1 MQELP
6 KFGIIDRMET
16 TPILTKDLNPNQSE
30 AVLSTEGAFMVIAGA
45 GSGKTRVLTRRIA
58 HLILDLGVP
67 KNNVLAITFTNKAAN
82 EMKGRLY
89 HLLGENTREMWISTF
104 HAMCARIL
112 RAHGSR
118 IDLDPHF
125 QIIDDDDVTQLIKVI
140 MKENNISKD
149 MVKPRLIKN
158 LLMNVKSGQKSLNDV
173 EEPIHSVLSTVYHSY
188 QNKLKRNA
196 LVDFEDLI
204 IKVIE
209 LLKKDQETRDFYHRL
224 FNYVLVDEFQ
234 DTNNRQYELIK
245 WLTGPHQNLFIVG
258 DEDQSI
264 YAFRGAN
271 IQNIKSFEKDY
282 QPQKIILNQNYR
294 STNTILNAANQVIK
308 MNQSRIKKELFS
320 TRDEGPK
327 ITFYKGH
334 TNPDEIQYVTQ
345 KIIELNQKG
354 IAFDDMAI
362 LYRANATSLGYEKSL
377 TSNQIPYRIIGS
389 LSFFKRKEIKD
400 MMAYF
405 RLLVNPHDELS
416 FERVIN
422 EPKRGIGAKSLETL
436 KSQAKLYDI
445 SYFDAC
451 NEDFGIT
458 GKAKNALKDF
468 HHLILK
474 LRTEFEAKP
483 FLDFLETM
491 LNMTGYSAMLLT
503 DTMGD
508 VRKENILELASYY
521 EELRGMYQDY
531 SKFDLLLAMLEDFT
545 LRSEEE
551 PSNQKTGVSLMT
563 LHGAKGL
570 EFDVV
575 FIVSLEQGLFP
586 SFAAKETQK
595 ELEEERRLMY
605 VGITRAK
612 THLYLTNVAD
622 RLIYGQYQHHLDSEF
637 IDAIDPEL
645 IQLEGLNIQRARND
659 ERLQRDYQQTH
670 SFKARKQRVL
680 NTNINEINQGDKVT
694 HSSFGDGV
702 VVSVDGTQCTIAFSH
717 KVGIKTLMKDHP
729 AIQKVS

>member
-1 MQELP
+1 MHAP
-6 KFGIIDRMET
+6 VKFGIIDKMEN
-16 TPILTKDLNPNQSE
+16 TPILTKDLNSPQAE
-30 AVLSTEGAFMVIAGA
+30 AVLSTEGPFMVIAGA

-89 HLLGENTREMWISTF
+89 HLLGESTREMWISTF

-112 RAHGSR
+112 RDHGKR
-118 IDLDPHF
+118 IGLNPHF
-125 QIIDDDDVTQLIKVI
+125 QIIDDDDVTQLVKVI

-149 MVKPRLIKN
+149 VVKPRLIKN
-158 LLMNVKSGQKSLNDV
+158 LLMHVKAGQKALNDV
-173 EEPIHSVLSTVYHSY
+173 EEPIHSVLSTVYQSY
-188 QNKLKRNA
+188 QIKLQRNA

-209 LLKKDQETRDFYHRL
+209 LLKKDEEVRTFYHQL
-224 FNYVLVDEFQ
+224 FHYILVDEFQ

-245 WLTGPHQNLFIVG
+245 WLTGPHNNLFVVG

-271 IQNIKSFEKDY
+271 IQNIKAFEKDY
-282 QPQKIILNQNYR
+282 DPTSIILNQNYR

-308 MNQSRIKKELFS
+308 MNQSRIEKELFS
-320 TRDEGPK
+320 TRDQGPK
-327 ITFYKGH
+327 ITFFKGH
-334 TNPDEIQYVTQ
+334 SNPDEMHYVTQ

-354 IAFDDMAI
+354 IDFDEMAI

-436 KSQAKLYDI
+436 KAQSKLYDI
-445 SYFDAC
+445 SYFDGC

-468 HHLILK
+468 HHLIHK
-474 LRTEFEAKP
+474 LRQEFEQRP

-491 LNMTGYSAMLLT
+491 LQMTGYKAMLET

-521 EELRGMYQDY
+521 EELKGMYPDY

-551 PSNQKTGVSLMT
+551 EPNQKNGVSLMT

-570 EFDVV
+570 EFEVV

-586 SFAAKETQK
+586 SFAAKESQK

-612 THLYLTNVAD
+612 THLFFTNVAD

-637 IDAIDPEL
+637 IDALDPEL
-645 IQLEGLNIQRARND
+645 LQLEGLNVQRVRNG
-659 ERLQRDYQQTH
+659 ERHQKEYRQTP
-670 SFKARKQRVL
+670 SFKARQNRVRNQNVNQL
-680 NTNINEINQGDKVT
+680 NQGDKVT
-694 HSSFGDGV
+694 HSNFGDGV
-702 VVSVDGTQCTIAFSH
+702 VVSVDGTQCTIAFHHS
-717 KVGIKTLMKDHP
+717 VGIKTLMKDHP

>member
-1 MQELP
+1 MQEPP

-16 TPILTKDLNPNQSE
+16 TPILTKDLNPNQAE

-89 HLLGENTREMWISTF
+89 HLLGESTREMWISTF

-112 RAHGSR
+112 RAHGTR
-118 IDLDPHF
+118 IELDPHF

-149 MVKPRLIKN
+149 MVKPRLIKH
-158 LLMNVKSGQKSLNDV
+158 LLMHVKSGQKTLNDV

-209 LLKKDQETRDFYHRL
+209 LLKKDKEVRDFYHAL

-245 WLTGPHQNLFIVG
+245 WLTGSHHNLFIVG

-282 QPQKIILNQNYR
+282 QPQSIILNQNYR

-320 TRDEGPK
+320 TRDDGPK

-334 TNPDEIQYVTQ
+334 SNPDEIQYVTR
-345 KIIELNQKG
+345 KIIELNQTG
-354 IAFDDMAI
+354 IPFDDMAI

-389 LSFFKRKEIKD
+389 LSFFKRKEVKD

-422 EPKRGIGAKSLETL
+422 EPKRGIGTKSLETL

-451 NEDFGIT
+451 DEDFGIT

-474 LRTEFEAKP
+474 LRTEFEARP

-491 LNMTGYSAMLLT
+491 LNMTGYTAMLQT

-521 EELRGMYQDY
+521 EELKGMYQDY
-531 SKFDLLLAMLEDFT
+531 TKFDLLLAMLEDFT

-551 PSNQKTGVSLMT
+551 EPNQKNGVSLMT

-586 SFAAKETQK
+586 SFAAKESQT

-645 IQLEGLNIQRARND
+645 LTLEGLNIQRIRNG
-659 ERLQRDYQQTH
+659 ERHQREYHETH

-680 NTNINEINQGDKVT
+680 SANVNEINQGDKVT
-694 HSSFGDGV
+694 HSSFGEGV
-702 VVSVDGTQCTIAFSH
+702 VVSVDGSQCTIAFSH
-717 KVGIKTLMKDHP
+717 KVGIKTLVKDHP